1 MWALGPSVTLSYPSQ
16 TKPSTSSKGA
26 GWPGARWPGGSGF
39 SHRPSSW
46 RAGLRGACHVLGVAV
61 PGAWEDSCFWLL
73 LLSCSPPIPGPPGD
87 EWEAGRVMK
96 SGPGVAVE
104 AAIWARSCVWL
115 LHALVPAQWSHRPAQ
130 GLPAWQQRTHGAKR
144 RAWGV
149 RAESSGWG
157 WAVGQWV
164 PSARAGRGPGQGCPP
179 PCACWC
185 RVWPS
190 PARSPVRWAVSQ
202 WSRPPSARPQPAR
215 H

>member
-1 MWALGPSVTLSYPSQ
+1 MAWGPVARRVWLQPQALFLASRAQGGLP
-16 TKPSTSSKGA
+16 
-26 GWPGARWPGGSGF
+26 RPGGGC
-39 SHRPSSW
+39 PW
-46 RAGLRGACHVLGVAV
+46 GVGGLVFLASA
-61 PGAWEDSCFWLL
+61 PLL
-73 LLSCSPPIPGPPGD
+73 QPAHPWAP
-87 EWEAGRVMK
+87 WGRVGG
-96 SGPGVAVE
+96 GPCHE
-104 AAIWARSCVWL
+104 IWAWSGSGGRHLGQVM
-115 LHALVPAQWSHRPAQ
+115 VPAQWSQRPAQ

-202 WSRPPSARPQPAR
+202 WGRPPSARPQPAR